1 MSQTL
6 IQDLQYL
13 LETLIAIPSPS
24 GQEAA
29 LAVWCENFLQA
40 HGFATRRQ
48 YLFDSGLKR
57 FNLLAEKGP
66 PEYPSL
72 LLYAHLDTVPPASD
86 WAQDPFV
93 LQQAGDILTGLG
105 CSDMK
110 GGLAVI
116 LQAAAQAN
124 PQDYCLKIALGVDEE
139 AWSAGAWALVQQESA
154 WLKPVALV
162 LVPEIAV
169 DAGQITLGLGRRG
182 CLQFDL
188 MLSGHSQ
195 HAAVAAASDLPG
207 LPGLASQLMLSGRV
221 YPFFQTQA
229 EASEGIAWLGFSSQR
244 QGLSTPASC
253 QLQLAYFSLPGHSS
267 AQIADE
273 LQTYFSR
280 LVPAAITLQPVPRP
294 TPPPQAYT
302 VAPEQTCVAWLQH
315 CAVQALGHALPTA
328 VGWSVAD
335 ENILAEALSAP
346 VLSLAPVGGRSH
358 QAGEWVSLQSLKDLF
373 QIYAQVLAEAGRNLL
388 R

>member
-6 IQDLQYL
+6 VQELQYL
-13 LETLIAIPSPS
+13 LKTLIAISSPS

-29 LAVWCENFLQA
+29 LAVWCEGFLQT

-48 YLFDSGLKR
+48 SLPDSGSER

-66 PEYPSL
+66 PEHPAL
-72 LLYAHLDTVPPASD
+72 LLYAHLDTVPPAAD
-86 WAQDPFV
+86 WEHDPFV
-93 LQQAGDILTGLG
+93 LQQDGDVLTGLG

-116 LQAAAQAN
+116 LQAAAEAK

-154 WLKPVALV
+154 WLENVALV

-188 MLSGHSQ
+188 QLNGHSQ
-195 HAAVAAASDLPG
+195 HAAVAAASELPG
-207 LPGLASQLMLSGRV
+207 LPELASQLVLSSRA

-229 EASEGIAWLGFSSQR
+229 GASEGMAWLGFSSQR
-244 QGLSTPASC
+244 LGLSTPASC

-267 AQIADE
+267 TQIADE
-273 LQTYFSR
+273 LQRYFRR
-280 LVPAAITLQPVPRP
+280 LAPGLGLQPVSRP
-294 TPPPQAYT
+294 TPAPQAYA
-302 VAPEQTCVAWLQH
+302 VALDNPCVVWLQQS
-315 CAVQALGHALPTA
+315 AVQALGHPLPSA

-335 ENILAEALSAP
+335 ENILAEALSVP

-358 QAGEWVSLQSLKDLF
+358 QAGEWVSLQSLQDLF
-373 QIYAQVLAEAGRNLL
+373 QIYAQVLAEAGQNLL